1 MTGTHA
7 GQIMQNDHARQI
19 MQGKSCKTNHARQIM
34 QDKSCRTN
42 YDSRTCSRTLIHHEQ
57 GDHSKILRQ
66 ILFIYFFL
74 RISRIAVCIE
84 CQYLDNINI
93 RHRLINVL
101 GFIISRS
108 SYRWTT
114 INFNG
119 ETDVSFSCC
128 ITHAD

>member
-1 MTGTHA
+1 
-7 GQIMQNDHARQI
+7 MQS
-19 MQGKSCKTNHARQIM
+19 KSCRTNHARQIM
-34 QDKSCRTN
+34 QDKSCRTIMQSKSCRTN
-42 YDSRTCSRTLIHHEQ
+42 FDSRTCSRTLIHHKQ
-57 GDHSKILRQ
+57 WDHSKILCQ
-66 ILFIYFFL
+66 ICLFFL
-74 RISRIAVCIE
+74 RISRIAVYIE

-101 GFIISRS
+101 SFIISRS

-119 ETDVSFSCC
+119 ETDVSFPCC